1 VTSTQKDK
9 LIEIMSIFSSHFQ
22 LEIIDHD
29 IAISTGRPSEKIV
42 QYKIMDKN
50 VTFFAPGN
58 SASVL

>member
-1 VTSTQKDK
+1 MTSTQDK
-9 LIEIMSIFSSHFQ
+9 LIEIISILSSHFQ

-29 IAISTGRPSEKIV
+29 VAMSTGRPSEKIV